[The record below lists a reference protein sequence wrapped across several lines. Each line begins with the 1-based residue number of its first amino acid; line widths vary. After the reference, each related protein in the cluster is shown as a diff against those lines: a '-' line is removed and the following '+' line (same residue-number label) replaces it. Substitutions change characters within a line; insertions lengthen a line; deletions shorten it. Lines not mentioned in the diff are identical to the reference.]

1 MHNQLHLQLDQAFLQ
16 GEIKLRIGTCI
27 SLHLFTFA
35 QSFDTMSNSSNT
47 TSRPDEVTARY
58 EALRAQLKEGME
70 HKRQTDHDL
79 TDLESQIYLYE
90 GSYLNNTAMSGGN
103 VIRGFD
109 SYLKAGS
116 TPASVSRTSSQA
128 PSGDDRM
135 FSTSSATYQR
145 SLALKVNEPAPE
157 KADDAKIASHGSQAS
172 GYKLKRKADDTVKR
186 S

>member
-27 SLHLFTFA
+27 ALHLFTFA
-35 QSFDTMSNSSNT
+35 QSFDTMSNSSNA

-116 TPASVSRTSSQA
+116 TPASVSRSSSQTISA
-128 PSGDDRM
+128 DDRM

-145 SLALKVNEPAPE
+145 SLAVKFNAHAQE
-157 KADDAKIASHGSQAS
+157 KADDP
-172 GYKLKRKADDTVKR
+172 
-186 S
+186 